1 MILTR
6 IQHSI
11 LRTAG
16 LACLGLL
23 AAAAHAQQ
31 VGQVSLLIGAAK
43 VIRADGSRTDL
54 RQGDAVTVG
63 DRIETAAN
71 GHVHLRFMDHGAAS
85 VRPDSVLE
93 VQAYRYDPDKPA
105 SNEVRLKLLQG
116 VARSI
121 SGAATEHDKNRFRL
135 NTPLAA
141 IGVRGTDFIVQ
152 VLPDQV
158 RATVAAGAIVMAP
171 FGAQCR
177 VDALGPCAGRAGQLL
192 SADMGRMMLE
202 LRSGEGGARIVPAAD
217 AVMASVPQQVEVRR
231 AVQVAA
237 VAAAQAD
244 TRSTAS
250 DRAAASVLSIAPL
263 GPTDARVLNTPP
275 NADSELAWGRWFDK
289 NGRYD
294 NISLA
299 FKDAF
304 NGRHVTVGDG
314 ESGLFRRGDATQ
326 VETAFRNPGVDR
338 VDFRLTRAQASFES
352 AAGVESASVEGG
364 TLTLDFLHRRF
375 ATALALFSAS
385 GGAAELRLGG
395 AIRGDGTFAVNEDGQ
410 RVAGAV
416 STNLQEAG
424 YLFERQVGAGVFKGR
439 TLWGRGR

>member
-6 IQHSI
+6 IQHS
-11 LRTAG
+11 LWRAAG
-16 LACLGLL
+16 LALMGLT
-23 AAAAHAQQ
+23 AVGAHAQQ

-71 GHVHLRFMDHGAAS
+71 GHVHLRFLDHGAAS

-93 VQAYRYDPDKPA
+93 VQSYRYDPDKPS
-105 SNEVRLKLLQG
+105 SNEVRLKLHQG

-121 SGAATEHDKNRFRL
+121 SGAATENDKNRFRL

-152 VLPDQV
+152 VLPEHV
-158 RATVAAGAIVMAP
+158 RATVATGAIVMAP

-177 VDALGPCAGRAGQLL
+177 ADALGPCGGRAGQLL

-202 LRSGEGGARIVPAAD
+202 LRSGEVGARIVPAVD
-217 AVMASVPQQVEVRR
+217 AVMASVPQQAEVRK
-231 AVQVAA
+231 AVQMAA
-237 VAAAQAD
+237 IAAAQAD
-244 TRSTAS
+244 SRSTAT
-250 DRAAASVLSIAPL
+250 DRAAAAVLAIAPV

-275 NADSELAWGRWFDK
+275 SRDSELAWGRWFSFYS
-289 NGRYD
+289 GFD
-294 NISLA
+294 NMSIPYWAASE
-299 FKDAF
+299 
-304 NGRHVTVGDG
+304 GRHITVGDG
-314 ESGLFRRGDATQ
+314 NSGLFRKGDPSAAEA
-326 VETAFRNPGVDR
+326 VFRNPGVDR

-352 AAGVESASVEGG
+352 GSHMEAAAVEGG
-364 TLTLDFLHRRF
+364 TLSLDFLHRRF
-375 ATALALFSAS
+375 ATALALSS
-385 GGAAELRLGG
+385 LTGGSAELRLGG
-395 AIRGDGTFAVNEDGQ
+395 AIRSDGTFAVAEDGQ

-416 STNLQEAG
+416 STSLQEAG
-424 YLFERQVGAGVFKGR
+424 YLFEKQVGNGVFRGR
-439 TLWGRGR
+439 TLWGRGK